1 MMRAV
6 KPTTSISV
14 GLLAICSSGTALGQT
29 YDGAGSPK
37 FIPHTLQEA
46 LASAYLTNPTLQ
58 QERAKLRATDEQV
71 PEALA
76 GWRPTIQANLAGS
89 YYKGFNA
96 YGAQS
101 ASPGSP
107 FGTPASNRSY
117 ATPGYSAGVTIQ
129 QPIYQGGKTTAKTH
143 QAENTVRAER
153 AQLIATEQQVFLD
166 TVDAYI
172 GVVQAEQLLQINM
185 NNKRVLSQQLE
196 ATRIRF
202 RDGEITKTD
211 VAQAQAAVSYAEA
224 NLRNAEGSLQAAQA
238 TYLQVV
244 GIPAAPNLKAPQ
256 PLIIPLKNEAE
267 IVRMAGENSPNVIN
281 SLFMQAAKRDA
292 FSVAMSALMPQISA
306 TAAYQRVKNQ
316 GYGSLETDN
325 KYALLTLS
333 LPIYQGGAE
342 YAAVR
347 EARQE
352 YLAARRATDV
362 ERRRAA
368 QLASANWQQMRAY
381 RDSLTS
387 NREAIYAN
395 VVALDG
401 IEQQAVVGTATT
413 FAVLQQQQT
422 LLQSQTALI
431 QNLAGLVKSSY
442 TVAAAIGR
450 LTASDLKIN
459 VPLYDEKA
467 YYKAV
472 RHKLWGISDVAT
484 QQPGR

>member
-1 MMRAV
+1 MLDFWQY
-6 KPTTSISV
+6 
-14 GLLAICSSGTALGQT
+14 GSSGTALGQT

-76 GWRPTIQANLAGS
+76 GWRPTIQPNLAGS

-117 ATPGYSAGVTIQ
+117 ATPGYSAGVAIQ

-166 TVDAYI
+166 TVDSYI

-238 TYLQVV
+238 T
-244 GIPAAPNLKAPQ
+244 IFRSWASSPAAPNLKAPQ

-281 SLFMQAAKRDA
+281 SLFTQAAKRDA
-292 FSVAMSALMPQISA
+292 FSVAMLALMPQISA

-316 GYGSLETDN
+316 GYGSFEIDN

-362 ERRRAA
+362 ERRRTA

-413 FAVLQQQQT
+413 FAVLQQQT
-422 LLQSQTALI
+422 LLQSQTVLI